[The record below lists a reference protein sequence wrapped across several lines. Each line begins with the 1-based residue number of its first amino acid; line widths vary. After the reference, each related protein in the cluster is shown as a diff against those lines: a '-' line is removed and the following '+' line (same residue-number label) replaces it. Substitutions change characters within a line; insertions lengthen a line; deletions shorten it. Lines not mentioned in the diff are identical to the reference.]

1 MREAG
6 DGHPRGG
13 PVAPRTAKHAP
24 HMTAG
29 EPDHVIFPISPQREK
44 QQCTLPIISPAV
56 AATSCGVRG
65 GGGCLKLLVM
75 RALERDENAAQGIAQ
90 DLSKLLR
97 QRILKEFKNKYGG
110 KGPDSLQDGKSVTF
124 NALLEQG
131 KKINITI
138 DSAAF
143 AAWPRTAGP
152 DRPRATR
159 ARPAPP
165 PGLAGPAPRVAHEHR
180 STHTYRRSARGRQ
193 AGRSHDCG
201 STSSPACD
209 AVRPTRPTLTFTRVP
224 SASAG
229 PRFSPFRGDRSPA
242 GGAHRHPAWCMEAP
256 NDCST
261 KYGMKRTLFPW
272 YVLRVPRQRVPTT
285 SFFFRGHTR
294 ERCATSQSTATAAAF

>member
-1 MREAG
+1 VREAG

-110 KGPDSLQDGKSVTF
+110 KGPDSLQDGK
-124 NALLEQG
+124 
-131 KKINITI
+131 
-138 DSAAF
+138 
-143 AAWPRTAGP
+143 
-152 DRPRATR
+152 
-159 ARPAPP
+159 
-165 PGLAGPAPRVAHEHR
+165 
-180 STHTYRRSARGRQ
+180 
-193 AGRSHDCG
+193 
-201 STSSPACD
+201 
-209 AVRPTRPTLTFTRVP
+209 
-224 SASAG
+224 
-229 PRFSPFRGDRSPA
+229 
-242 GGAHRHPAWCMEAP
+242 
-256 NDCST
+256 
-261 KYGMKRTLFPW
+261 
-272 YVLRVPRQRVPTT
+272 
-285 SFFFRGHTR
+285 
-294 ERCATSQSTATAAAF
+294 

>member
-1 MREAG
+1 
-6 DGHPRGG
+6 
-13 PVAPRTAKHAP
+13 
-24 HMTAG
+24 
-29 EPDHVIFPISPQREK
+29 
-44 QQCTLPIISPAV
+44 
-56 AATSCGVRG
+56 
-65 GGGCLKLLVM
+65 M

-180 STHTYRRSARGRQ
+180 STHTYRRSARGR
-193 AGRSHDCG
+193 
-201 STSSPACD
+201 
-209 AVRPTRPTLTFTRVP
+209 
-224 SASAG
+224 
-229 PRFSPFRGDRSPA
+229 
-242 GGAHRHPAWCMEAP
+242 
-256 NDCST
+256 
-261 KYGMKRTLFPW
+261 
-272 YVLRVPRQRVPTT
+272 
-285 SFFFRGHTR
+285 
-294 ERCATSQSTATAAAF
+294 

>member
-1 MREAG
+1 MQIPAPRGEGGKGSAAESATAG
-6 DGHPRGG
+6 TFDYAALRHSSAPNARVAKRLRRGPYLRGG

-165 PGLAGPAPRVAHEHR
+165 PGSAGPAPRVAHEHR
-180 STHTYRRSARGRQ
+180 STHTYRRSARGR
-193 AGRSHDCG
+193 
-201 STSSPACD
+201 
-209 AVRPTRPTLTFTRVP
+209 
-224 SASAG
+224 
-229 PRFSPFRGDRSPA
+229 
-242 GGAHRHPAWCMEAP
+242 
-256 NDCST
+256 
-261 KYGMKRTLFPW
+261 
-272 YVLRVPRQRVPTT
+272 
-285 SFFFRGHTR
+285 
-294 ERCATSQSTATAAAF
+294 

>member
-1 MREAG
+1 MGIREG
-6 DGHPRGG
+6 V

-180 STHTYRRSARGRQ
+180 STHTYRRSARGR
-193 AGRSHDCG
+193 
-201 STSSPACD
+201 
-209 AVRPTRPTLTFTRVP
+209 
-224 SASAG
+224 
-229 PRFSPFRGDRSPA
+229 
-242 GGAHRHPAWCMEAP
+242 
-256 NDCST
+256 
-261 KYGMKRTLFPW
+261 
-272 YVLRVPRQRVPTT
+272 
-285 SFFFRGHTR
+285 
-294 ERCATSQSTATAAAF
+294 

>member
-1 MREAG
+1 MPLSNVTVS
-6 DGHPRGG
+6 DHPHLQAYSKRLSLRNQQIENHPLDFCQISLCWTEIGWLAQGTSRAPNGNYDSPSIGVHRVPCGAYATRANVNATRG
-13 PVAPRTAKHAP
+13 ATA
-24 HMTAG
+24 
-29 EPDHVIFPISPQREK
+29 V
-44 QQCTLPIISPAV
+44 
-56 AATSCGVRG
+56 
-65 GGGCLKLLVM
+65 LVM

-165 PGLAGPAPRVAHEHR
+165 PGAAGLPPGSRTSTGAHI
-180 STHTYRRSARGRQ
+180 HT
-193 AGRSHDCG
+193 
-201 STSSPACD
+201 
-209 AVRPTRPTLTFTRVP
+209 
-224 SASAG
+224 AG
-229 PRFSPFRGDRSPA
+229 PRAA
-242 GGAHRHPAWCMEAP
+242 GRRAG
-256 NDCST
+256 
-261 KYGMKRTLFPW
+261 
-272 YVLRVPRQRVPTT
+272 PTT
-285 SFFFRGHTR
+285 VGPHPPRPATR
-294 ERCATSQSTATAAAF
+294 SVRPDPR